1 MTQNVIANSF
11 VLGNSGFPLPNMSYV
26 NANTVV
32 SSSGQNNIYTVP
44 TGRRAIISS
53 INCNSQGTVNAAPAF
68 QNSGTYYNA
77 GGTTSSLTAGTPLN
91 IVLTIPLI
99 LDAGEILSIELS
111 GAVSV
116 NVWPQIVEFDANSI
130 VKSGK
135 FLNLASGNNLLYTC
149 PAGKSMCILDKN
161 LNFGGISATAF
172 NVGASGGGTSYYML
186 VPSGQSPAAGF
197 RITNGVTVT
206 GTANFGQSGQSNS
219 RGPSLGAG
227 DMLYANCTATNN
239 VCAMFNYVEM

>member
-1 MTQNVIANSF
+1 MTQNVIGNTF
-11 VLGNSGFPLPNMSYV
+11 VVGNAGFPLLNMSYV
-26 NANTVV
+26 NANAVI
-32 SSSGQNNIYTVP
+32 SSSGQNNLYTVP
-44 TGRRAIISS
+44 TGRRAIVTS
-53 INCNSQGTVNAAPAF
+53 IYVNSQGSVNAAPSF
-68 QNSGTYYNA
+68 QNGATYYNA
-77 GGTTSSLTAGTPLN
+77 GGTTTGLTAGTPQN

-99 LDAGEILSIELS
+99 LDAGEILSVELS
-111 GAVSV
+111 GATAV
-116 NVWPQIVEFDANSI
+116 NVWPQIVEFDAASS

-135 FLNLASGNNLLYTC
+135 FLGLASGNNLLYTC

-161 LNFGGISATAF
+161 LNFGGVAATAF
-172 NVGASGGGTSYYML
+172 NVGASGGGTSYYQF

-206 GTANFGQSGQSNS
+206 GTTHFGQSASSNS

-239 VCAMFNYVEM
+239 VCAMFNYVEL